1 MNQVRAILA
10 AALFTLPVTAL
21 EANIVASTAADG
33 TVVAEG
39 TAVEVGPLQQAAGCC
54 WIMIVASWY
63 CVPCS

>member
-10 AALFTLPVTAL
+10 AALFTLLVTAL
-21 EANIVASTAADG
+21 NANIVASTAADG

-39 TAVEVGPLQQAAGCC
+39 TAVELGPLQQAAGCC